1 MKPDKRKGEIVSAT
15 RITVSPANR
24 TELWLT
30 ITSLIDLIRREEGC
44 RNYRFYGE
52 TEDQNAFLL
61 IGEWETLAA
70 WNDHLSS
77 NDFAVLHGSLEL
89 LSDQTHV
96 DFQVMK
102 RVGGMEAKTRA
113 RCEPRESITLQLKET
128 ESVPHDELPSAT
140 PN

>member
-1 MKPDKRKGEIVSAT
+1 MKPDRCKGEIVSAT

-30 ITSLIDLIRREEGC
+30 ISSLIDLIRGEEGC

-61 IGEWETLAA
+61 IGEWETQTA
-70 WNDHLSS
+70 WNDHLTS
-77 NDFAVLHGSLEL
+77 NHFAVLHGSLEL
-89 LSDQTHV
+89 LSDQPHV
-96 DFQVMK
+96 DFQVM
-102 RVGGMEAKTRA
+102 RRMGEIEAITRA
-113 RCEPRESITLQLKET
+113 RCELRDAVTLQLKEKD
-128 ESVPHDELPSAT
+128 SIPNDELPPSA

>member
-1 MKPDKRKGEIVSAT
+1 MKPDRRKGEIVSAT

-30 ITSLIDLIRREEGC
+30 ISSLIDLIRREEGC

-61 IGEWETLAA
+61 IGEWETQTA

-77 NDFAVLHGSLEL
+77 NHFAILHGSLEL
-89 LSDQTHV
+89 LSDQPHV
-96 DFQVMK
+96 DFQVMR
-102 RVGGMEAKTRA
+102 RVGGIEAITRA
-113 RCEPRESITLQLKET
+113 RCEPRESNNLQLKET
-128 ESVPHDELPSAT
+128 DTFPHDELPSTA